1 MWAKW
6 CEQNKMQLLFIILEQ
21 QSLSFSITG
30 TKTRQATIAGLVL
43 FKYAGFTRVIFQSLD
58 FPVKWR
64 TRKRLMLNTAVYA
77 EQGKTKTGCILY
89 FSFSKAALYYIM
101 NQINLK
107 LINSIK
113 KKKKMS
119 PIIIKTKTLDIFIA
133 VFYQH
138 FM

>member
-1 MWAKW
+1 
-6 CEQNKMQLLFIILEQ
+6 
-21 QSLSFSITG
+21 
-30 TKTRQATIAGLVL
+30 
-43 FKYAGFTRVIFQSLD
+43 
-58 FPVKWR
+58 
-64 TRKRLMLNTAVYA
+64 MLNTAVYA

-113 KKKKMS
+113 KKKMS

>member
-1 MWAKW
+1 
-6 CEQNKMQLLFIILEQ
+6 
-21 QSLSFSITG
+21 
-30 TKTRQATIAGLVL
+30 
-43 FKYAGFTRVIFQSLD
+43 
-58 FPVKWR
+58 
-64 TRKRLMLNTAVYA
+64 MLNTAVYA

-113 KKKKMS
+113 KKKKKMS